1 MAKIEIIVPDGKSA
15 EWRNGV
21 LTLVDAKPKDDRP
34 ITERVKTYEDACAIL
49 GKDPLEKFDE
59 EDLTKD
65 EIAYI
70 KLKTICEALNEGWSP
85 KLAPG
90 EIRWYPWY
98 GLYTKKEIESKSVS
112 DRKRQRGL
120 LVGGGAFGGAGCGFA
135 CLDSNYAPSDTDASF
150 GSRLC
155 LKSEDLSDYCA
166 KQFIDIWF
174 EYLFPDLEIVDPDW
188 SNE

>member
-1 MAKIEIIVPDGKSA
+1 MEIKVEVPEGKSA

-21 LTLVDAKPKDDRP
+21 LTLVDAKTKDNRP

-59 EDLTKD
+59 DDLTKD

-70 KLKTICEALNEGWSP
+70 KLKTIYEALNEGWTP

-98 GLYTKKEIESKSVS
+98 GLYTKKEIEYKSVS
-112 DRKRQRGL
+112 DRKRQRGV
-120 LVGGGAFGGAGCGFA
+120 LVGGTADDGANCGFA
-135 CLDSNYAPSDTDASF
+135 YLLSDDAPSSTHAYS

-166 KQFIDIWF
+166 KQFIEIWF
-174 EYLFPDLEIVDPDW
+174 EYLFPDFEIVDPDW